1 MLQCKTLQKGR
12 YQFNYFYVRGFHCQ
26 VNIKYHNIPSK
37 PCIFNPHLHLQ
48 QNNINEITM
57 MCYHLQ
63 PSLQQRCHSPL
74 APVTGDVPHWLLSPC
89 VCCTPREPLNTM
101 VVAGA
106 GPAASLPVPV
116 SGASCTPHM
125 SPHCP
130 AHLTTSPHH
139 LAQVSPLYQLG
150 W

>member
-1 MLQCKTLQKGR
+1 
-12 YQFNYFYVRGFHCQ
+12 
-26 VNIKYHNIPSK
+26 
-37 PCIFNPHLHLQ
+37 
-48 QNNINEITM
+48 M
-57 MCYHLQ
+57 MCYHIQ

-101 VVAGA
+101 VVVA

-130 AHLTTSPHH
+130 AHLTSPPRLGFPTVPARVAM
-139 LAQVSPLYQLG
+139 LALAPPQLQHSSARSPVCVYGSNQLPTKVP
-150 W
+150 WAHYANRNQAMEP